1 MAGARAVLRSGAR
14 VKNFQ
19 RNNET
24 LFLHLATTWLGC
36 RLALMGGTPLVKQHV
51 PVTNFETLGHA
62 MLGMLDYA
70 WEMKLVCKEWKESL

>member
-1 MAGARAVLRSGAR
+1 M
-14 VKNFQ
+14 KNFQ

-24 LFLHLATTWLGC
+24 LFLHLAGTYLAC
-36 RLALMGGTPLVKQHV
+36 RLAAMGGTPIMKQHV
-51 PVTNFETLGHA
+51 PVTNFETLGWA

>member
-1 MAGARAVLRSGAR
+1 
-14 VKNFQ
+14 
-19 RNNET
+19 
-24 LFLHLATTWLGC
+24 LATTWLGC